1 MSRDDL
7 IDLITRLQAGLAE
20 LGGVEAK
27 RAGRQVPTD
36 VAEALSAFSNTP
48 GGGLILLGVDETRG
62 FAVTGVEDVER
73 TTARVAQ
80 ICRDEMEPSLH
91 PTIEAEEIDGQ
102 KVVTIEVPE
111 VASAQRPCLI
121 KSRGIVNGAF
131 LRVAG
136 SNRKLTQYEV
146 GLMIANRGHS
156 RHDLVAV
163 PETTIADLD
172 DDLVDAL
179 VRRVRSTRGSVLAS
193 ADHETLLRNLGV
205 LSSGAELTLA
215 GLLALGRYPQRFFPQ
230 LDLTFAFFPVPEH
243 EPLEDGTRF
252 LDSASIDGPIPAML
266 DEAMNRISRN
276 MRRRAVI
283 HGQGRMDVP
292 DYPEAALREALANA
306 VMHRDYSP
314 ESHGAQVRIQM
325 SPDRIEIENPGGLYG
340 SVSKETLETGESMS
354 SARNTSLAKLLEDV
368 TTTGGR
374 VVAENR
380 GSGMRA
386 MLKALRDARLS
397 PPDFN
402 DEVSRFTV
410 RFTGATLLD
419 QETVE
424 WISGLGEAGL
434 TDGQV
439 AALALAR
446 TGTVLTNSLYR
457 AAGGSDAPT
466 ATRELVDLRN
476 RGLIVRTGVGH
487 RASWRLGPGL
497 GQPGTE
503 RMQLPG
509 RLTGEGRVLQVR
521 RLLQTG
527 DKSTRELA
535 EATGLGPQSIRNYL
549 NVLRSEGVVEST
561 SEKLRSPANRWR
573 LVDPETV
580 SGQQSL
586 PMPG

>member
-7 IDLITRLQAGLAE
+7 IDLITRLQSGLAE

-27 RAGRQVPTD
+27 RAARQVPTD
-36 VAEALSAFSNTP
+36 VAEALSAFSNTA
-48 GGGLILLGVDETRG
+48 GGLIVFGVDETQG
-62 FAVTGVEDVER
+62 FNVTGVEDVEK
-73 TTARVAQ
+73 TTARIAQ
-80 ICRDEMEPSLH
+80 ICRDDMEPPLH
-91 PTIEAEEIDGQ
+91 LRIESEEIDGR
-102 KVVTIEVPE
+102 KVVAVEVPE
-111 VASAQRPCLI
+111 LASAQKPCLI
-121 KSRGIVNGAF
+121 ESRGVVNGAF

-156 RHDLVAV
+156 RHDLAAV
-163 PETTIADLD
+163 SGTTVADLD
-172 DDLVDAL
+172 DELVDAL
-179 VRRVRSTRGSVLAS
+179 TRRVRATRGSVLAS
-193 ADHETLLRNLGV
+193 ADQETLLRNLGV
-205 LSSGAELTLA
+205 LSSGVELTLA

-230 LDLTFAFFPVPEH
+230 LDMTFAFFATPRH

-252 LDSASIDGPIPAML
+252 LDSASIDGSIPVML
-266 DEAMNRISRN
+266 DEAMSRIARN

-283 HGQGRMDVP
+283 QGRGRIDVP
-292 DYPEAALREALANA
+292 DYPETALREALANA

-314 ESHGAQVRIQM
+314 ESQGTQIRVQM

-340 SVSKETLETGESMS
+340 SVSTEALESGESMS
-354 SARNTSLAKLLEDV
+354 SARNTGLAKLLEDV
-368 TTTGGR
+368 ATTDGR

-386 MLKALRDARLS
+386 MLKALRDARL
-397 PPDFN
+397 PPPRFD

-410 RFTGATLLD
+410 HFASSTLLD
-419 QETVE
+419 EETLAWV
-424 WISGLGEAGL
+424 SSLNEAGL
-434 TDGQV
+434 TDSQV

-446 TGTVLTNSLYR
+446 AGAVLTNSLYR

-476 RGLIVRTGVGH
+476 RGLIARTGVGH
-487 RASWRLGPGL
+487 RASWRLNPVL

-503 RMQLPG
+503 RTRLPG
-509 RLTGEGRVLQVR
+509 RLTGEGRLLQVK

-527 DKSTRELA
+527 EKSTRELA
-535 EATGLGPQSIRNYL
+535 EATGLGRQSIRNYL
-549 NVLRSEGVVEST
+549 NLLRSQGLVEPT
-561 SEKLRSPANRWR
+561 SEKLRSPATRWR
-573 LVDPETV
+573 LVNPDAV